1 MISCVN
7 DNFEQSNNNPMNYM
21 VDQTTKNI
29 FQLTIY
35 FKTVKPYTS
44 QSTHSIPQS
53 ASHKLL
59 GLISRKRP

>member
-44 QSTHSIPQS
+44 QLTHSIPQS
-53 ASHKLL
+53 ASHKL
-59 GLISRKRP
+59 